1 MGMNTNESSL
11 QNKLS
16 QIFFFF
22 SEFLSVQLRASLIVH
37 TPKSVSAQEEKK
49 KKKKTGVCQLIV
61 FSSAVPASLFG

>member
-1 MGMNTNESSL
+1 MNTNESSL

-49 KKKKTGVCQLIV
+49 KKKKKTGVCQLIV